1 MRGLLFIPAI
11 LSVTAPA
18 TAQTTPK
25 PTQSADEI
33 VCKLFN
39 ECGTKTYS
47 ADQKFEKAKVEQDFT
62 FVPRN
67 GKTADRPTAT
77 TRPPVSTPKS
87 GYVSGYVSGNARNRP
102 MSVGSSRYAAPAAA
116 AASQGAASPFELRVN
131 FRLGSATLTPAGRV
145 QAQEF
150 AKALMLPAVSGRRV
164 RIEGHTDAIGTRAEN
179 LVLSRNRADA
189 VADFLVAQGVSG
201 DRLETA
207 GFGFDRPLD
216 SRALTSPVNRRV
228 EIVVVN

>member
-11 LSVTAPA
+11 LLVAGPA
-18 TAQTTPK
+18 TAQTAPK

-67 GKTADRPTAT
+67 AKAAARPAAT
-77 TRPPVSTPKS
+77 MRPPASTPKS
-87 GYVSGYVSGNARNRP
+87 GYVSDNARNRP
-102 MSVGSSRYAAPAAA
+102 MSVGSSRYTAPAAA
-116 AASQGAASPFELRVN
+116 AASQGAASPYELRVN
-131 FRLGSATLTPAGRV
+131 FRLGSAMLTPEGRA

-150 AKALMLPAVSGRRV
+150 AKALMVPSVSGRRV

-189 VADFLVAQGVSG
+189 VADFLIAQGVAG

-216 SRALTSPVNRRV
+216 SRTLTSPVNRRV

>member
-11 LSVTAPA
+11 LLVTVPA
-18 TAQTTPK
+18 TAQTAPK

-47 ADQKFEKAKVEQDFT
+47 ADQKFEKAKTEQDFT
-62 FVPRN
+62 FVPR
-67 GKTADRPTAT
+67 GSKSASRPTAMARAT
-77 TRPPVSTPKS
+77 ATTPKT
-87 GYVSGYVSGNARNRP
+87 GYVNETARNRP
-102 MSVGSSRYAAPAAA
+102 MSAGTARYTAPAAA

-131 FRLGSATLTPAGRV
+131 FRLGSATLTPEGRV

-164 RIEGHTDAIGTRAEN
+164 RIEGHTDAIGSRAEN
-179 LVLSRNRADA
+179 LTLSRNRADA
-189 VADFLVAQGVSG
+189 VAGFLVAQGVAQ

-207 GFGFDRPLD
+207 GFGFDRPLN
-216 SRALTSPVNRRV
+216 SQAPASPVNRRV
-228 EIVVVN
+228 EIVVVK